1 MAKRLKLIDFG
12 RESRVSNAALA
23 KILADAREFG
33 IPEAV
38 SEGTRRRQRK
48 ALCNQMTTY
57 GQLVQQLRL
66 VDDDGAAMTV
76 PIQHPLAA
84 LEVACKQSP
93 HVRDAIA
100 GALEKT
106 GGKIRMILYTDE
118 VTPGQQLNSRNFRKC
133 HGIYWSLADLPPECL
148 CQEVWWFTMS
158 AIRAHQVDRLD
169 GGMSQLI
176 KRLLHVCF
184 APPFNLKDGV

>member
-84 LEVACKQSP
+84 LEIAFQAIP
-93 HVRDAIA
+93 ARAGRDCRRV
-100 GALEKT
+100 GE
-106 GGKIRMILYTDE
+106 GGRQDQNDLVYGRGHSR
-118 VTPGQQLNSRNFRKC
+118 PAAQL
-133 HGIYWSLADLPPECL
+133 
-148 CQEVWWFTMS
+148 QELS
-158 AIRAHQVDRLD
+158 
-169 GGMSQLI
+169 
-176 KRLLHVCF
+176 
-184 APPFNLKDGV
+184 